1 MLMKKILKLQDHKH
15 TAKHLHHRHT
25 SYRAL
30 MVVMALFGVVLLMLQ
45 KSANADSYVV
55 SASVPAPIPT
65 IPAEIT
71 SPVTGSIATTNNT
84 VISGTCPIVNPAIVV
99 EIYRNDA
106 FLGSA
111 GCSSNGEF
119 SGTFF
124 LLYGENRFTPKVIT
138 ITNDYGPVGATKII
152 TYPAPVTNPTTN
164 TSSPNTAQ
172 PTDATPQASANQ
184 FQIKTETPFVV
195 FKPNES
201 FVWKVAIQGGTSP
214 YTILVDWGDGT
225 KATYAA
231 STTGEQNLEHIFKHS
246 KNTVVRI
253 SVKDA
258 TGKEVYTT
266 VAGVTFRASTPLV
279 AGAAQISTAPLL
291 SIASLWIMYGVLVA
305 AITAF
310 WIGSKMQ
317 HHSKIAPVTGSPKK
331 RYHSKKK

>member
-1 MLMKKILKLQDHKH
+1 MKKILKLQDHKH
-15 TAKHLHHRHT
+15 TAKPIHHKHT

-30 MVVMALFGVVLLMLQ
+30 MVVMLLFGVVLLFLH
-45 KSANADSYVV
+45 KSASADSYVV
-55 SASVPAPIPT
+55 SATVPAPIPT
-65 IPAEIT
+65 ISAEIV
-71 SPVTGSIATTNNT
+71 SPLDGSISTSNNV
-84 VISGTCPIVNPAIVV
+84 VIKGTCPIVNPAIVV
-99 EIYRNDA
+99 EIYRNGD

-111 GCSSNGEF
+111 GCSNTGEF

-124 LLYGENRFTPKVIT
+124 LLYGQNIFTPKIIT
-138 ITNDYGPVGATKII
+138 ITNDYGPVGTGKTI
-152 TYPAPVTNPTTN
+152 TYPAPSMSQSAGTQTANTT
-164 TSSPNTAQ
+164 A
-172 PTDATPQASANQ
+172 PTDTSPQAVTNQ

-225 KATYAA
+225 KASYAA

-246 KNTVVRI
+246 KNTVVKI

-266 VAGVTFRASTPLV
+266 VAGVTFRANAPLV

-291 SIASLWIMYGVLVA
+291 SLASLWIMYGVLVA
-305 AITAF
+305 AIVAF

-317 HHSKIAPVTGSPKK
+317 QHSKPASVTGNPKK
-331 RYHSKKK
+331 RSHAKRR